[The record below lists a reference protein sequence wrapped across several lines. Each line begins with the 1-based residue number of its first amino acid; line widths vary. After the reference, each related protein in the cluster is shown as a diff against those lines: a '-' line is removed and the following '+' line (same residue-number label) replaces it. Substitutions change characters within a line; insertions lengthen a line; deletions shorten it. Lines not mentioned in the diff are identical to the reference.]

1 MRFVITVIA
10 LTVAA
15 VVLVMALEPVS
26 SDYRKLAAEEETLKR
41 KLTRLREE
49 NDNLKEEIYRLKN
62 SPFFLE
68 KYARDAFGLAGT
80 NEYIFKFDK

>member
-15 VVLVMALEPVS
+15 VVLIIALEPVS

-49 NDNLKEEIYRLKN
+49 NENLKEEIYRLKN
-62 SPFFLE
+62 NPFYLE

>member
-15 VVLVMALEPVS
+15 VVLIMALEPVS

-41 KLTRLREE
+41 KLTRLRQENEE
-49 NDNLKEEIYRLKN
+49 LKEEIYRLKN
-62 SPFFLE
+62 NPFYLE